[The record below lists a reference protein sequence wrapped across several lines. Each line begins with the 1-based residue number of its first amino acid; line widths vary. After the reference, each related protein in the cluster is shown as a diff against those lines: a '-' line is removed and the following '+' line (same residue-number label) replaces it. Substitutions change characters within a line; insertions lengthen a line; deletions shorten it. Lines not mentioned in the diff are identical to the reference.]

1 MTDFDLEDQQ
11 EPEQFIAEDTSEQ
24 RKSKE
29 VSKLLRERKQY
40 ESYQQKHNK
49 AQQQKH
55 KATFHRINNTNHY
68 VCDNCGKP
76 FPEST
81 GGSLIYRHSG
91 EFAYCLD
98 CLKELY
104 PNYRPIRLATTIS
117 KTKLCSNNFEA
128 QYSKGFK

>member
-29 VSKLLRERKQY
+29 VTKLLRERKQY

-49 AQQQKH
+49 TQQQKH
-55 KATFHRINNTNHY
+55 KATFHRINNINHY
-68 VCDNCGKP
+68 VCDKCGKP
-76 FPEST
+76 FPERQ
-81 GGSLIYRHSG
+81 GGSLIYNRNG
-91 EFAYCLD
+91 EFAYCYS

-104 PNYRPIRLATTIS
+104 PNYKPIHLTTTIS
-117 KTKLCSNNFEA
+117 KSKLLSNNFEE